1 MVQTRQWVLANPPV
15 NDPVIEGKDATF
27 ELKTVD
33 LPSPSADQVLI
44 KILYFSND
52 PAQRGYAQQ

>member
-1 MVQTRQWVLANPPV
+1 MPGQQTRQWVLANP
-15 NDPVIEGKDATF
+15 PVIEGKDATF